1 MNVHFPSSVVSPARQ
16 IRWRIL
22 LALLLILIGAA
33 TAYVDREGYRDAD
46 GTSLSVLDAFYYSTV
61 SVTTTGYGDITP
73 VSRRARLL
81 TTLVITPT
89 RVLFLI
95 LLVGTTVEL
104 LAART
109 RAGYR
114 EGRWRKRLKG
124 HVIVCGFGTKGRSAV
139 QAMVGAGV
147 SPERIVA
154 IDPSDAGVA
163 EATAQGLVAVRGD
176 ATSVAA
182 LEQANIRGASAVI
195 VAVDRD
201 DTAVLITLTARQL
214 NEHGYVVA
222 AVREEENASL
232 LEQGGADLVI
242 TSSAAAGRLLGL
254 GTFAPRAVRV
264 LEDLMSTG
272 HGLDVAERAVSPE
285 EVGPLDQIKLRVPV
299 LAVVRDGEVLMF
311 DDDKAQELRA
321 GDRLLYVNS
330 NPAQDR
336 PVQPTQTTPT

>member
-1 MNVHFPSSVVSPARQ
+1 MNVRFPSSPSSPARQ

-33 TAYVDREGYRDAD
+33 TAYADRDGYRDLD
-46 GTSLSVLDAFYYSTV
+46 GTSVSLLDAFYYSTV

-109 RAGYR
+109 HAGYR
-114 EGRWRKRLKG
+114 ERHWRKRLKD
-124 HVIVCGFGTKGRSAV
+124 HIIVCGFGTKGRSAV
-139 QAMVGAGV
+139 RAMVGAGV
-147 SPERIVA
+147 DREQVVA
-154 IDPSDAGVA
+154 IDPTDAGVTDA
-163 EATAQGLVAVRGD
+163 ASEGLAAVRGN
-176 ATSVAA
+176 ATSVAV
-182 LEQANIRGASAVI
+182 LEQANIRSAAYVV

-214 NEHGYVVA
+214 NDRAYVVA
-222 AVREEENASL
+222 AVREEENAGL
-232 LEQGGADLVI
+232 LEHGGANLVV

-254 GTFAPRAVRV
+254 GTLAPRAVRV

-272 HGLDVAERAVSPE
+272 AGLDVAERTILPE
-285 EVGPLDQIKLRVPV
+285 EVGPLDQVKLRMPV
-299 LAVVRDGEVLMF
+299 LAVVRDDRVLMF
-311 DDDKAQELRA
+311 DDEAAQELRP
-321 GDRLLYVNS
+321 GDKLLYVES
-330 NPAQDR
+330 KAQR
-336 PVQPTQTTPT
+336 MQTTPT

>member
-1 MNVHFPSSVVSPARQ
+1 VNIQFPTSPASPARQ

-22 LALLLILIGAA
+22 LALALIFIGAA
-33 TAYVDREGYRDAD
+33 TAYADRDGYRDVD
-46 GTSLSVLDAFYYSTV
+46 GTPLNVLDAFYYSTV

-73 VSRRARLL
+73 VSQSARLL

-114 EGRWRKRLKG
+114 ERHWRKGLQD

-139 QAMVGAGV
+139 HAMVGAGIDR
-147 SPERIVA
+147 ERIVA
-154 IDPSDAGVA
+154 IDPTDSGVSEAGN
-163 EATAQGLVAVRGD
+163 EGLVAVKGD

-182 LEQANIRGASAVI
+182 LEQANIHTAASVI

-214 NEHGYVVA
+214 NTEAYLVA
-222 AVREEENASL
+222 AVREAENASL
-232 LEQGGADLVI
+232 LEQGGANLVI

-254 GTFAPRAVRV
+254 GTIAPRAVQL

-272 HGLDVAERAVSPE
+272 EGLDVDEREISPDE
-285 EVGPLDQIKLRVPV
+285 AGPLSQVKLRVPV
-299 LAVVRDGEVLMF
+299 LGVVRDGRILLYDE
-311 DDDKAQELRA
+311 DEAQELRP
-321 GDRLLYVNS
+321 GDRILYVKS
-330 NPAQDR
+330 HR
-336 PVQPTQTTPT
+336 PR

>member
-1 MNVHFPSSVVSPARQ
+1 MNVRFPSSPVSPARQ

-22 LALLLILIGAA
+22 LALLLILVGAA
-33 TAYVDREGYRDAD
+33 TAYADRDGYRDVD
-46 GTSLSVLDAFYYSTV
+46 GTPLSVLDAFYYSTV

-73 VSRRARLL
+73 VSRSARLL

-114 EGRWRKRLKG
+114 ERHWRKGLKD

-139 QAMVGAGV
+139 QAMTGSGMDR
-147 SPERIVA
+147 EQIVA
-154 IDPSDAGVA
+154 IDPTAEGVE
-163 EATAQGLVAVRGD
+163 EANKEGLVAVHGD

-182 LEQANIRGASAVI
+182 LEQANIRDARSVI

-214 NEHGYVVA
+214 NASTYVVA

-232 LEQGGADLVI
+232 LEQGGANLVV
-242 TSSAAAGRLLGL
+242 TTEAAAGRLLGL
-254 GTFAPRAVRV
+254 GTTAPRAVRV

-272 HGLDVAERAVSPE
+272 EGLDVSERTISPDE
-285 EVGPLDQIKLRVPV
+285 AGPLDQLKQRVPV
-299 LAVVRDGEVLMF
+299 LAVVRAGKTLLF
-311 DDDKAQELRA
+311 DDPEAQELRA
-321 GDRLLYVNS
+321 ADRILYVSS
-330 NPAQDR
+330 NR
-336 PVQPTQTTPT
+336 PQPTQTTPT